1 MNTTATTPAQK
12 SNVTIGFGLSLLKQE
27 AAASKGKN
35 VLVSPASVA
44 IALAMTLNGA
54 KEATLAA
61 MKATLGYSESESVE
75 AINASLAAIIAGVT
89 DPNIGVVLKV
99 ANAIWAEQNIAFKA
113 DFFDR
118 ASASYQAE
126 VHTADFLDP
135 KTVTDINGWA
145 ESNTNGKIPT
155 IIEEISP
162 DMVMYLLNAVYFKGP
177 WTTKF
182 DKDLTTTGKFAGEAG
197 AEDADMM
204 FRNGDMRYSQG
215 KDYAAVALPF
225 GENKRV
231 QLYVLLPHKG
241 VDINAFVAG
250 LDASV
255 LTAIKLD
262 TYESEVDLT
271 LPRFELDY
279 DVDLKDSLCALGMEP
294 ACQSG
299 ANFTGMADEALLI
312 STVKHKTYAKFDEDG
327 GEAAA
332 VTAVGMALE
341 CVSFTQQ
348 MRVDR
353 PFVAI
358 LMDEGTDTMLFA
370 GKIASTKK

>member
-1 MNTTATTPAQK
+1 MNTTATTAAPK
-12 SNVTIGFGLSLLKQE
+12 SNVTIGFGLSLLKKE
-27 AAASKGKN
+27 AAASTGQN

-44 IALAMTLNGA
+44 IALSMTLNGA

-61 MKATLGYSESESVE
+61 MKATLGYSETESVE

-99 ANAIWAEQNIAFKA
+99 ANAIWAEKNVEFKA

-118 ASASYQAE
+118 VAASYNAQ
-126 VHTADFLDP
+126 VNSADFRDP
-135 KTVTDINGWA
+135 KTVTGINSWA
-145 ESNTNGKIPT
+145 SSNTDGKIPA
-155 IIEEISP
+155 IIKEISP
-162 DMVMYLLNAVYFKGP
+162 DMVMYLLTANYFKGA

-182 DKDLTTTGKFAGEAG
+182 DKDLTTTGTFAGEAG
-197 AEDADMM
+197 AEDAYMM
-204 FRNGDMRYSQG
+204 FRNGDMRYARG
-215 KDYAAVALPF
+215 KNYSAVALPF

-231 QLYVLLPHKG
+231 HLYVLLPKEG
-241 VDINAFVAG
+241 VEINAFVDS

-255 LTAIKLD
+255 IAAIKD
-262 TYESEVDLT
+262 TTYESEVNLT

-294 ACQSG
+294 ACLPG
-299 ANFTGMADEALLI
+299 ADFTGMADADLLI
-312 STVKHKTYAKFDEDG
+312 STVKHKTYAMFDEDG
-327 GEAAA
+327 GTAAA
-332 VTAVGMALE
+332 VTAVG
-341 CVSFTQQ
+341 VSFEC
-348 MRVDR
+348 MRYPSDMLVNR

-358 LMDEGTDTMLFA
+358 LMDEGTDTLLFA

>member
-1 MNTTATTPAQK
+1 MNNTANTASKP
-12 SNVTIGFGLSLLKQE
+12 NVTIGFGLSLLKKE
-27 AAASKGKN
+27 AAASTGKN

-54 KEATLAA
+54 KEATLDA
-61 MKATLGYSESESVE
+61 MKATLGYNADESVE

-99 ANAIWAEQNIAFKA
+99 ANAIWADKSVDFKA

-118 ASASYQAE
+118 AADSYNAQ
-126 VHTADFLDP
+126 VNTADFLDP
-135 KTVTDINGWA
+135 QTVIDINGWA
-145 ESNTNGKIPT
+145 DTNTNGKIPT
-155 IIEEISP
+155 IIDEISP
-162 DMVMYLLNAVYFKGP
+162 DMVMYLLNAVYFKGS
-177 WTTKF
+177 WSTKF
-182 DKDLTTTGKFAGEAG
+182 DKDLTSTGSFAGEAG
-197 AEDADMM
+197 AEDADLM
-204 FRNGDMRYSQG
+204 FRNGDMRYSEG
-215 KDYAAVALPF
+215 ENYAAVALPF
-225 GENKRV
+225 GDNKRV
-231 QLYVLLPHKG
+231 QLYVLLPNPG
-241 VDINAFVAG
+241 VDINTLVAG

-255 LTAIKLD
+255 LADIKAN

-279 DVDLKDSLCALGMEP
+279 DVDLKDSLCALGLEP
-294 ACQSG
+294 ACLPG
-299 ANFTGMADEALLI
+299 ADFTGMADENLVI

-332 VTAVGMALE
+332 VTAVGMSLE
-341 CVSFTQQ
+341 CVRFTTQ

-358 LMDEGTDTMLFA
+358 LMDEGTDTLLFA

>member
-12 SNVTIGFGLSLLKQE
+12 SNVTIGFGLSLLKKE
-27 AAASKGKN
+27 AAASTGKN

-89 DPNIGVVLKV
+89 DPNLGVVLKV
-99 ANAIWAEQNIAFKA
+99 ANAIWAEKSVEFKA

-118 ASASYQAE
+118 VAASYKAQ
-126 VHTADFLDP
+126 VNTADFLDP
-135 KTVTDINGWA
+135 KTVTDINSWVS
-145 ESNTNGKIPT
+145 SNTSGKIPT
-155 IIEEISP
+155 IIEKISP
-162 DMVMYLLNAVYFKGP
+162 DMVMYLLNAVYFKGA

-182 DKDLTTTGKFAGEAG
+182 DKDLTTTGTFAGEAG

-204 FRNGDMRYSQG
+204 FRNGDMRFLTG
-215 KDYAAVALPF
+215 KDYSAVALPF

-231 QLYVLLPHKG
+231 QLYVLLPKEG
-241 VDINAFVAG
+241 VDINTFVDG
-250 LDASV
+250 LDASALV
-255 LTAIKLD
+255 AIKARKW
-262 TYESEVDLT
+262 ESEVNLT

-279 DVDLKDSLCALGMEP
+279 DVDLKDTLCALGLEP
-294 ACQSG
+294 ACLSG
-299 ANFTGMADEALLI
+299 ANFNGMADADLVI
-312 STVKHKTYAKFDEDG
+312 STVKHKTYAKFDEEG
-327 GEAAA
+327 GEGGGG
-332 VTAVGMALE
+332 TAVGMAFE
-341 CVSFTQQ
+341 C
-348 MRVDR
+348 MRYPETMVVNR

-358 LMDEGTDTMLFA
+358 LMDEGTDTLLFA

>member
-1 MNTTATTPAQK
+1 MNTPASTAQK
-12 SNVTIGFGLSLLKQE
+12 PNVTVGFGLSLLKKE
-27 AAASKGKN
+27 VAASKGKN

-61 MKATLGYSESESVE
+61 MKATLGYSADESVE

-99 ANAIWAEQNIAFKA
+99 ANAIWADQSVDFKA

-118 ASASYQAE
+118 AADSYNAQ
-126 VHTADFLDP
+126 VNTADFLNP
-135 KTVTDINGWA
+135 QTIADINGWA
-145 ESNTNGKIPT
+145 DLNTNGKIPT
-155 IIEEISP
+155 IIDEISP
-162 DMVMYLLNAVYFKGP
+162 DMVMYLLNAVYFKGS

-182 DKDLTTTGKFAGEAG
+182 DKSLTTTGSFAGEAG
-197 AEDADMM
+197 AESADMM

-215 KDYAAVALPF
+215 ENYAAVALPF
-225 GENKRV
+225 GDNKRV
-231 QLYVLLPHKG
+231 QLYVLLPNEG
-241 VDINAFVAG
+241 VDINTFVEG
-250 LDASV
+250 LDAAA
-255 LTAIKLD
+255 LDAIKS
-262 TYESEVDLT
+262 TTWESEVDLT

-279 DVDLKDSLCALGMEP
+279 DVDLKDTLCDLGLEP
-294 ACQSG
+294 ACLPG
-299 ANFTGMADEALLI
+299 ADFTGMADEALLI

-332 VTAVGMALE
+332 VTAVGMSLE
-341 CVSFTQQ
+341 CMVYT
-348 MRVDR
+348 RKLCVDR

-358 LMDEGTDTMLFA
+358 LMDEGTDTLLFA